1 MLTGKTS
8 VFSTPA
14 AAEWQRLLEALEQPH
29 RATRVRRVALTCFVG
44 LDAAGLDAA
53 GDVFADDLALKL
65 RVWAKVLEERGVA
78 AMFEAVSLAQ
88 HLQPRILGQVGGE
101 RLLTD
106 LRHIAQVMHEAA
118 LEGQLGLT
126 ALLVWLRRRREEA
139 AREGGQERSR
149 RLETDAAAVQVIT
162 VHTSKGLE
170 FPVVMV
176 PFAWDNWGGR
186 EPATAVFHDEHDH
199 RVRDV
204 GGPGAPTG
212 PRTSAST
219 SRRRPTTS
227 CG

>member
-1 MLTGKTS
+1 MR
-8 VFSTPA
+8 
-14 AAEWQRLLEALEQPH
+14 RLALS
-29 RATRVRRVALTCFVG
+29 CFVG
-44 LDAAGLDAA
+44 LDAASLDAR
-53 GDVFADDLALKL
+53 GDAFADDLACSCGSG
-65 RVWAKVLEERGVA
+65 AQVLEDRGVA
-78 AMFEAVSLAQ
+78 ALFEAVSLAEQ
-88 HLQPRILGQVGGE
+88 LQPRVLGHVGGE

-170 FPVVMV
+170 FPVVLV
-176 PFAWDNWGGR
+176 PFAWDRWA
-186 EPATAVFHDEHDH
+186 ATSRRPRSSTTSTAAGCATSAA
-199 RVRDV
+199 RA
-204 GGPGAPTG
+204 APTG
-212 PRTSAST
+212 PRTCGST

-227 CG
+227 CA